1 MKLETDNFFNA
12 LIDAE
17 ERDLRRVKKAR
28 RERRRL
34 GLPAAEGTSDAELQ
48 RSRPIVR
55 LHNDPVYET
64 MYGDMLD
71 PYMRPQHDT
80 F

>member
-17 ERDLRRVKKAR
+17 DRDLRKIKKAR

-34 GLPAAEGTSDAELQ
+34 GLPAAEGTSNADLA
-48 RSRPIVR
+48 RTRPIVR
-55 LHNDPVYET
+55 LHNDPVFESIY
-64 MYGDMLD
+64 
-71 PYMRPQHDT
+71 
-80 F
+80 